1 MLINTSKNVAAGD
14 VIAVKLTSGEEILA
28 KLVSVENDV
37 YVFSKPVILTLVPV
51 GNGQA
56 SVSFAPF
63 MMGLDED
70 TDITIEYHKMLMR
83 PIVARKDAASQYI
96 KSTTGLDLSASM

>member
-14 VIAVKLTSGEEILA
+14 IIAVKLTSGEEILA
-28 KLVSVENDV
+28 KLVKVEGET
-37 YVFSKPVILTLVPV
+37 YTFSKPVILTLVPV

-63 MMGLDED
+63 MMGLDEE
-70 TDITIEYHKMLMR
+70 TEVTIEYHKMLMK
-83 PIVARKDAASQYI
+83 PIVARKDAAAQYV
-96 KSTTGLDLSASM
+96 KSTTGLDLSASL